1 MALPRKKSRT
11 IVVGGETW
19 YWRIQK
25 GIELDAESRLRFETS
40 KRLALEK
47 NPGLKKRNISI
58 MFSAGDLK
66 YAKVVHLVATRAGD
80 KPFMIKAEFMDCERL
95 LPKVVAAVVAY
106 AQSHAQ
112 ASDKVME
119 IHNATQ
125 VFEDAI
131 AASDEKE
138 SELGRIRYTQY
149 KDKESSAHEQEA
161 DRNIREGNIDA
172 AIGYLKSAIFY
183 DKTNIHKIRKLDRII
198 SEDQASPRLYN
209 QRAFAYYGLHQTDPA
224 AGHLEKACR
233 DAIKATELDPDYALA
248 YGTLAEILYA
258 MSDTDGFYKQLETAL
273 AKGMKEKI
281 DGDIRFR
288 LKDEARF
295 LALLDRF
302 DKRDWIRYY

>member
-1 MALPRKKSRT
+1 M
-11 IVVGGETW
+11 
-19 YWRIQK
+19 
-25 GIELDAESRLRFETS
+25 
-40 KRLALEK
+40 EK
-47 NPGLKKRNISI
+47 NPELKRKDIRI
-58 MFSAGDLK
+58 MFNGSDAK
-66 YAKVVHLVATRAGD
+66 YVKAVHLVATRIGD

-95 LPKVVAAVVAY
+95 LPKVVAAVIAY
-106 AQSHAQ
+106 AQSHSQ
-112 ASDKVME
+112 TSDKVME

-131 AASDEKE
+131 AASNEKE
-138 SELGRIRYTQY
+138 SELGKIWYAQY
-149 KDKESSAHEQEA
+149 KIKESSAHEQEA
-161 DRNIREGNIDA
+161 DRNIREGNIYE
-172 AIGYLKSAIFY
+172 AISDLKSSIFC

-198 SEDQASPRLYN
+198 SEDQASARLYN
-209 QRAFAYYGLHQTDPA
+209 QRAFAYYGLYQTDPA
-224 AGHLEKACR
+224 AGYLEKAYR

-258 MSDTDGFYKQLETAL
+258 MSDTEGFYKQFENAL

-288 LKDEARF
+288 LKDEPRF